1 MTTVPLQRL
10 QQSVPDTTMD
20 IIDGLD
26 HLAPDEKAP
35 EVVARRVLG
44 FL

>member
-1 MTTVPLQRL
+1 MAV
-10 QQSVPDTTMD
+10 D

-26 HLAPDEKAP
+26 HFAPDEKAP
-35 EVVARRVLG
+35 EIVARRVLG